1 MMTPFEPPSSESLAA
16 VDVAEGVQY
25 DAKCIVIEGVVS
37 PRGQGGWGGREGKY
51 DVHSLSFAGWLR
63 PDGALVG
70 RELTLLRPVPPFTPG
85 DGVFEELPAYSI
97 QRMSVLLS
105 TDQTRAVVETVV
117 PVADPDKALVE
128 LADRLR
134 TPVVVSTRQFGDVTL
149 NPTIGWF
156 EGKAKWNRRMIE
168 LRFETDEVDGIAEA
182 IKTAETLWEDQA
194 AWKRRVDDFA
204 VEKLLPLK
212 NESWLDEDEA
222 ELSPDDFTAK
232 MKLQSISFG
241 ENGRFEFWHEDGDL
255 FWGHSI
261 QITGNLKEGLT
272 GADIPG

>member
-1 MMTPFEPPSSESLAA
+1 MSTAFQPPSSDSLVT

-25 DAKCIVIEGVVS
+25 NAACIVIEGVVS
-37 PRGQGGWGGREGKY
+37 PQGQGGWGGHKGY
-51 DVHSLSFAGWLR
+51 DVHLLSFAAWRRLG
-63 PDGALVG
+63 GALVG
-70 RELTLLRPVPPFTPG
+70 HELTLLRPVPKITPG
-85 DGVFEELPAYSI
+85 DGVFEALPAYSI

-105 TDQTRAVVETVV
+105 TDQTRAVVEKVL
-117 PVADPDKALVE
+117 PVADPDKVLVE

-134 TPVVVSTRQFGDVTL
+134 TPVVVSTRRFGDVTL

-168 LRFETDEVDGIAEA
+168 LRFEKDEADGIAEA
-182 IKTAETLWEDQA
+182 INTAETLWENQA
-194 AWKRRVDDFA
+194 AWKRKVDDFA

-222 ELSPDDFTAK
+222 DLSPADFKAK
-232 MKLQSISFG
+232 MKLQSISFAK
-241 ENGRFEFWHEDGDL
+241 NGRFQFWHEDGDL

-272 GADIPG
+272 NADIPG

>member
-1 MMTPFEPPSSESLAA
+1 MTTAFKPPSSDSLAT

-25 DAKCIVIEGVVS
+25 DAKCVVIEGVVS
-37 PRGQGGWGGREGKY
+37 PRGQGGWGGREGQY
-51 DVHSLSFAGWLR
+51 DVHSLSFASWRR
-63 PDGALVG
+63 PGGALVG

-97 QRMSVLLS
+97 QRMSVLLT
-105 TDQTRAVVETVV
+105 TDQTRAVVEKVL
-117 PVADPDKALVE
+117 PVGKPDKVLVE

-134 TPVVVSTRQFGDVTL
+134 TPIVVSAGRFGDITL

-168 LRFETDEVDGIAEA
+168 LRFEKDETDGIDGA

-222 ELSPDDFTAK
+222 ELSPANFKAK
-232 MKLQSISFG
+232 MKLQSISFA
-241 ENGRFEFWHEDGDL
+241 ENGRFEFWHEDGNL

-272 GADIPG
+272 DADIPG